1 MHTHAHTCTQPLPG
15 KKRKK
20 ENDSRSG
27 HNKTSLKVLGNEKK
41 HTYSRKYSEHHGTGH
56 RETIVGEV
64 VCRRDG
70 GIRGISVLWLNF
82 AVNLKLLLKIE
93 QLK

>member
-1 MHTHAHTCTQPLPG
+1 MTL
-15 KKRKK
+15 
-20 ENDSRSG
+20 RSG
-27 HNKTSLKVLGNEKK
+27 HNKKKKSEGAREWKKK

-70 GIRGISVLWLNF
+70 SIRDIWLNF
-82 AVNLKLLLKIE
+82 AVNLKMLLKTQ